1 MLMKATLFYSFQD
14 WLIVVLSTI
23 LKDDLNASEKRILT
37 LLLEKR
43 DLLQRQ
49 VDARNERKR
58 SKEERRRKGEQV
70 SDTDSESESD
80 IFDPISPAGF
90 SDSDSN
96 QDPPPPGGAST
107 AVIPV

>member
-1 MLMKATLFYSFQD
+1 M
-14 WLIVVLSTI
+14 VLSTI

-49 VDARNERKR
+49 VNARNERKR